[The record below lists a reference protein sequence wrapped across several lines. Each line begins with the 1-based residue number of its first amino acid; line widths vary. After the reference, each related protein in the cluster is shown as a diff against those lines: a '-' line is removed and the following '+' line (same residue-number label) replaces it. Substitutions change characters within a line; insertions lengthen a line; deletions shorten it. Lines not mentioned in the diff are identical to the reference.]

1 MWLDV
6 KFPLVITMSYNIDT
20 KHLHAYVSD
29 RHDRVRDRQRQL
41 AKVGITLG
49 ELYNN
54 DVSLSEKDLDT
65 VLNFMR
71 FINERIE
78 AMNKYY
84 KLPPL

>member
-1 MWLDV
+1 
-6 KFPLVITMSYNIDT
+6 MSYNIDT
-20 KHLHAYVSD
+20 EHLYAYVSD
-29 RHDRVRDRQRQL
+29 RHDKVRDRQRKL

-49 ELYNN
+49 ELYSN
-54 DVSLSEKDLDT
+54 DGSLSEKDLDT

-71 FINERIE
+71 FIKNRIE